1 MAKKKKQFTTDYV
14 ENLEEEVKALR
25 ELVEKERKTIIEFSK
40 HILNQEQRLAEKDDL
55 CIYWMQKYNK
65 LSEKITLE
73 TEKAE
78 RKNTVTAKI
87 IAM

>member
-1 MAKKKKQFTTDYV
+1 MAKKQYTKDYV
-14 ENLEEEVKALR
+14 ENLEEEVKSLR

-65 LSEKITLE
+65 LSVKITLE
-73 TEKAE
+73 TKKAE